1 MGQGYKGFL
10 YAALSAACF
19 GMLAVLG
26 KLALARGF
34 DPTQVLQY
42 RFGFASLMLLC
53 WFALTDRSVLRAG
66 PRTLLKA
73 ALLGIGL
80 YPVQSF
86 CFMSS
91 LKHIPA
97 ATTSLILYF
106 YPVAVTLLS
115 ALFFKT
121 RLDRL
126 VALSLALLVAGCGL
140 VFYDAFLRSISQT
153 GLTLAVASMLIFSV
167 YLLCLE
173 FLLKG
178 ENPRTISL
186 YVVIATALV
195 YTIMAPPTRFLELD
209 LASKSLGVLLGLVPT
224 ALAVT
229 LLYRAVELVGSAKAS
244 ICSTIEPVTTVL
256 ASALVLGE
264 SIVAVQV
271 AGMALILFGIALPNL
286 RLLSL
291 ARGARGK
298 DSDHAGRGS
307 AS

>member
-1 MGQGYKGFL
+1 MSKGFKGFI

-19 GMLAVLG
+19 GMLAILG

-34 DPTQVLQY
+34 AATEILQY
-42 RFGFASLMLLC
+42 RFGFASLMLLG
-53 WFALTDRSVLRAG
+53 WFAATDRSVLRAR

-73 ALLGIGL
+73 AFLGIGL

-91 LKHIPA
+91 LKYIPA

-115 ALFFKT
+115 ALLFKT

-126 VALSLALLVAGCGL
+126 VALSLGLLVAGCGL
-140 VFYDAFLRSISQT
+140 VFFDAFLRSANQT
-153 GLTLAVASMLIFSV
+153 GLTLAVASMLIFSC

-195 YTIMAPPTRFLELD
+195 YTVMAPPTRFLDLD
-209 LASKSLGVLLGLVPT
+209 MASKGLSVLLGLVPT

-244 ICSTIEPVTTVL
+244 ICSTIEPITTVL
-256 ASALVLGE
+256 ASALIVGE
-264 SIVAVQV
+264 AIMPLQV
-271 AGMALILFGIALPNL
+271 AGMALILLGIVLPNL
-286 RLLSL
+286 RMLRLGGPV
-291 ARGARGK
+291 AEEG
-298 DSDHAGRGS
+298 HAPVP
-307 AS
+307 

>member
-1 MGQGYKGFL
+1 MSHGSRGFI

-34 DPTQVLQY
+34 APTEILQY
-42 RFGFASLMLLC
+42 RFGFASLMLLG
-53 WFALTDRSVLRAG
+53 WFALTDRTVLRAR
-66 PRTLLKA
+66 PKTLLKA
-73 ALLGIGL
+73 AVLGIGL

-86 CFMSS
+86 CFMAS
-91 LKHIPA
+91 LKFIPA

-115 ALFFKT
+115 ALLFKT

-140 VFYDAFLRSISQT
+140 VFFDAFLRSISQT
-153 GLTLAVASMLIFSV
+153 GLALAVAAMLIFSL
-167 YLLCLE
+167 YLICLE
-173 FLLKG
+173 YLLKG

-195 YTIMAPPTRFLELD
+195 YTVMAPPTGFLD
-209 LASKSLGVLLGLVPT
+209 LDPAGKALSVLLGLVPT

-244 ICSTIEPVTTVL
+244 ICSTIEPITTVL

-264 SIVAVQV
+264 AIVPIQV
-271 AGMALILFGIALPNL
+271 AGMVLILLGISLPNL
-286 RLLSL
+286 RLMRLEDP
-291 ARGARGK
+291 A
-298 DSDHAGRGS
+298 S
-307 AS
+307 ATDQPLFP

>member
-1 MGQGYKGFL
+1 LGPGYKGFI

-26 KLALARGF
+26 KLAFSRGF
-34 DPTQVLQY
+34 EATEILQY
-42 RFGFASLMLLC
+42 RFGFASLMLLG
-53 WFALTDRSVLRAG
+53 WFALTNRSVLRAR

-73 ALLGIGL
+73 AFLGIGL
-80 YPVQSF
+80 YPVQSY

-91 LKHIPA
+91 LKYIPA

-115 ALFFKT
+115 ALLFKT

-140 VFYDAFLRSISQT
+140 VFFDAFLRSISHT
-153 GLTLAVASMLIFSV
+153 GLLLAFVSMLVFSA
-167 YLLCLE
+167 YLLSLE
-173 FLLKG
+173 YLLRG
-178 ENPRTISL
+178 EDPRSISF
-186 YVVIATALV
+186 YVVVFTALV
-195 YTIMAPPTRFLELD
+195 YTLAAPPTRFPGLD
-209 LASKSLGVLLGLVPT
+209 LASQGLCVLLGLVPT

-244 ICSTIEPVTTVL
+244 ICSTLEPITTVL

-264 SIVAVQV
+264 AIVPVQL
-271 AGMALILFGIALPNL
+271 AGMALILLGIALPNF
-286 RLLSL
+286 RLLRQTKP
-291 ARGARGK
+291 AA
-298 DSDHAGRGS
+298 
-307 AS
+307 

>member
-1 MGQGYKGFL
+1 MGQGFKGFI

-34 DPTQVLQY
+34 AATEILQY

-53 WFALTDRSVLRAG
+53 WFALTDRQVLRAR

-73 ALLGIGL
+73 AALGIGL

-86 CFMSS
+86 CFMAS
-91 LKHIPA
+91 LEYIPA

-126 VALSLALLVAGCGL
+126 VAVSLALLVAGCGL
-140 VFYDAFLRSISQT
+140 VFFDAFLRSISQT
-153 GLTLAVASMLIFSV
+153 GLMLAAASMLIFSL

-173 FLLKG
+173 FLLVG

-195 YTIMAPPTRFLELD
+195 YTVVAPPTRFPELD
-209 LASKSLGVLLGLVPT
+209 LASKALTLVLGLVPT

-244 ICSTIEPVTTVL
+244 ICSTLEPITTVL

-264 SIVAVQV
+264 AIVPVQV
-271 AGMALILFGIALPNL
+271 AGMALILLGIALPNL
-286 RLLSL
+286 RLLAL
-291 ARGARGK
+291 ARPGPGGHPRLDAP
-298 DSDHAGRGS
+298 D
-307 AS
+307 